1 MQPSSSLATA
11 CRGHLRNGCIAQPG
25 GLHSAIRRSPAPPA
39 STTSVPGS
47 NPAARP
53 KATGYR
59 NESTTVG
66 SFVICPI
73 PLVVGNSWN
82 GQPYLIQA
90 FVYSTDGKPHPVSCT
105 AVVGQ
110 LTNPDYPLF
119 YSTKSETVDAND
131 RWEDSNTVGQLFTW
145 TAADFGGG
153 SAEYTQLPSGGLLPS
168 VTCSPSPQVELGPG
182 KACRWSLILPGG
194 KWGAPRRL
202 FRSRMSAFG
211 PVPRIS
217 GKPAILAGH
226 RTE

>member
-1 MQPSSSLATA
+1 MQDLKFTAAMACFAATF
-11 CRGHLRNGCIAQPG
+11 
-25 GLHSAIRRSPAPPA
+25 GLA
-39 STTSVPGS
+39 STTTARAATFGYSTQPGAACQLSVPGS

-59 NESTTVG
+59 NESATAG

-90 FVYSTDGKPHPVSCT
+90 FVYATDGNAHPVSCT

-119 YSTKSETVDAND
+119 YSTKSETVDASD
-131 RWEDSNTVGQLFTW
+131 RWEDSNVVGQLFTW

-153 SAEYTQLPSGGLLPS
+153 SDEYTPLPSGGLMPT
-168 VTCSPSPQVELGPG
+168 VTCSLSPQVELHAVP
-182 KACRWSLILPGG
+182 A
-194 KWGAPRRL
+194 RL
-202 FRSRMSAFG
+202 VDG
-211 PVPRIS
+211 
-217 GKPAILAGH
+217 
-226 RTE
+226 T

>member
-1 MQPSSSLATA
+1 MQDLRLTAAIACFAAACGLGSTTTARATTF
-11 CRGHLRNGCIAQPG
+11 GYSTQPG
-25 GLHSAIRRSPAPPA
+25 ATCHL
-39 STTSVPGS
+39 SVPDS

-73 PLVVGNSWN
+73 PLGVGNSWN

-90 FVYSTDGKPHPVSCT
+90 FAYSTDGKPHPISCT

-131 RWEDSNTVGQLFTW
+131 RWDDSNIVGQLFTW

-153 SAEYTQLPSGGLLPS
+153 SAEYTQLPSAGLLPS
-168 VTCSPSPQVELGPG
+168 VTCSLSPQVEVQAVQARLVD
-182 KACRWSLILPGG
+182 
-194 KWGAPRRL
+194 GA
-202 FRSRMSAFG
+202 
-211 PVPRIS
+211 
-217 GKPAILAGH
+217 
-226 RTE
+226 

>member
-1 MQPSSSLATA
+1 MGNLRLPAALAALVAAWGLAIAPTGNAATYGVSL
-11 CRGHLRNGCIAQPG
+11 QPG
-25 GLHSAIRRSPAPPA
+25 A
-39 STTSVPGS
+39 SCQLSVPGS

-59 NESTTVG
+59 NESATAG

-90 FVYSTDGKPHPVSCT
+90 FVYATDGNAHPVSCT

-119 YSTKSETVDAND
+119 YSTKSETVDASD
-131 RWEDSNTVGQLFTW
+131 RWEDSNVVGQLFTW

-153 SAEYTQLPSGGLLPS
+153 SDEYTPLPSGGLMPT
-168 VTCSPSPQVELGPG
+168 VTCSLSPQVELQ
-182 KACRWSLILPGG
+182 AVQ
-194 KWGAPRRL
+194 ARL
-202 FRSRMSAFG
+202 VDG
-211 PVPRIS
+211 
-217 GKPAILAGH
+217 
-226 RTE
+226 T